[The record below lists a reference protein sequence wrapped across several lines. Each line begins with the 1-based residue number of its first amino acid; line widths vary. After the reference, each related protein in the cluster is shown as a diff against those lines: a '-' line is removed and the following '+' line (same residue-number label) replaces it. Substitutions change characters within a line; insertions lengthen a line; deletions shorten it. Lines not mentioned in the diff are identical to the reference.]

1 MFSKKKKGGGGVVL
15 LDEPASGGPSSPPP
29 PPADSFDDLLG
40 DAPSGGSR
48 GGRSAASGREPTA
61 AEMEQMSVAELEEH
75 ALAQAAAGNEGTKR
89 SLALALEA
97 RSIGVNT
104 AATLKDQTKQ
114 LEGMTADIER
124 VHDCLDKSEKVIDK
138 MTKPVYVRM
147 FSRAKRPGKGLD
159 KQKKLGRKEAKERDA
174 LRDGGVDSL
183 DLDGLRE
190 RDEAARGGGG
200 GGDDD
205 DRADLLDE
213 QLVASKK
220 GKAARAVG
228 GAAGVG
234 GREEYAGYSTGV
246 ASALRKQ
253 DEDLD
258 AISGA
263 LADMK
268 GLASAMNSE
277 LTYQEGLVST
287 VNEYTLET
295 SRRTKAN
302 ADKVKTMLK

>member
-29 PPADSFDDLLG
+29 VDSFDDLLG
-40 DAPSGGSR
+40 DAPSARS
-48 GGRSAASGREPTA
+48 GRSAASGREPTA

-147 FSRAKRPGKGLD
+147 FSRSKRPGKGLD

-174 LRDGGVDSL
+174 LRDAGVDSL

-200 GGDDD
+200 GGQGDDE

>member
-1 MFSKKKKGGGGVVL
+1 
-15 LDEPASGGPSSPPP
+15 
-29 PPADSFDDLLG
+29 
-40 DAPSGGSR
+40 
-48 GGRSAASGREPTA
+48 
-61 AEMEQMSVAELEEH
+61 
-75 ALAQAAAGNEGTKR
+75 
-89 SLALALEA
+89 
-97 RSIGVNT
+97 
-104 AATLKDQTKQ
+104 
-114 LEGMTADIER
+114 MTADIER

-190 RDEAARGGGG
+190 RDEAAR
-200 GGDDD
+200 
-205 DRADLLDE
+205 
-213 QLVASKK
+213 
-220 GKAARAVG
+220 
-228 GAAGVG
+228 
-234 GREEYAGYSTGV
+234 
-246 ASALRKQ
+246 
-253 DEDLD
+253 
-258 AISGA
+258 
-263 LADMK
+263 
-268 GLASAMNSE
+268 E

>member
-1 MFSKKKKGGGGVVL
+1 MFKKKNKGGGVTM
-15 LDEPASGGPSSPPP
+15 LDEPAGGSSAAAA
-29 PPADSFDDLLG
+29 PPADSFDDLLD
-40 DAPSGGSR
+40 DAPAAGR
-48 GGRSAASGREPTA
+48 GRAAAATREPTA
-61 AEMEQMSVAELEEH
+61 AEMDQMSVAELEEM

-97 RSIGVNT
+97 RTIGVTT

-147 FSRAKRPGKGLD
+147 FTRSKRAGKGLD
-159 KQKKLGRKEAKERDA
+159 KQKKLGRKEAKERA
-174 LRDGGVDSL
+174 AMREGGVDSL

-190 RDEAARGGGG
+190 RDAAARGEGGRG
-200 GGDDD
+200 PDEEDD
-205 DRADLLDE
+205 DRAELLDE

-234 GREEYAGYSTGV
+234 GKEEYAGYSTGV
-246 ASALRKQ
+246 ATALRKQ

-302 ADKVKTMLK
+302 AAKVKTMLK